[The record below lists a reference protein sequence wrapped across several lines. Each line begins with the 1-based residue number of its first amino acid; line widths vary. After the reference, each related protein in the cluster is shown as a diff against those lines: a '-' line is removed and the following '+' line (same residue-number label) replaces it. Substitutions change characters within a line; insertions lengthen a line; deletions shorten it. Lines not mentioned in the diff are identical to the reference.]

1 MNLIKH
7 FPSEIKTIR
16 EQQREA
22 LNFIE
27 QSFANGIKF
36 VCMDAS
42 TGAGKSGV
50 AMTISRAYGGGIVGM
65 PTVALQ
71 QQYLNDFNDVA
82 PLVGRAR
89 FPCLKLDP
97 NAHKCYPIIQAG
109 ELPARPPLEQSCA
122 AAPCLNRPKAKQQ
135 QIRNS
140 CEAMGGCPHQKMLDE
155 AQKSET
161 IISNLHSLL
170 YSVSL
175 NERITK
181 RPILVI
187 DECHNLFKFIQDFS
201 KINFLVRRKVLDL
214 EIKHLKTTEQWSQ
227 WLSLPEQMNLITK
240 EDSRDSYVARLE
252 KLKDLKETVQSY
264 YNDPQT
270 GYLKL
275 TVTPTYIGGLAQSML
290 FSLADKIVLLSGTIL
305 SKQLFTRPLGID
317 PQTTAY
323 KQIESDFPVENRPV
337 YLPQQEGLD
346 LSFKHLDA
354 NLPKAAEEVNRII
367 GLYEG
372 KKGIL
377 HTNSYS
383 IANKLVDL
391 CKNQRI
397 ITHVSEDFAE
407 KLAEFK
413 ASKDG
418 VFVSPII
425 SEGHDFKDDLA
436 RFNII
441 LAPSFEPAGDAYIKW
456 ALEKGLWVY
465 YNYNAVKVLLQ
476 QLGRGVRHNKD
487 FCDNWL
493 IDSRFTKFL
502 QKVKGLIPDWQWKA
516 ISRRV

>member
-1 MNLIKH
+1 MSILDS
-7 FPSEIKTIR
+7 FPSELNTPR
-16 EQQREA
+16 PQQ
-22 LNFIE
+22 IE
-27 QSFANGIKF
+27 VLKFVEVSFANGIKH
-36 VCMDAS
+36 VAIDAPV
-42 TGAGKSGV
+42 GMGKSAV
-50 AMTISRAYGGGIVGM
+50 SMAVSRFYGGGIVAM
-65 PTVALQ
+65 PTISLQ
-71 QQYLNDFNDVA
+71 NQYLTEFENCA

-97 NAHKCYPIIQAG
+97 NAHKCYQIIQAG
-109 ELPARPPLEQSCA
+109 DLPPRPPLEQSCA
-122 AAPCLNRPKAKQQ
+122 AAPCLNRPRAKQQ
-135 QIRNS
+135 QIRDS
-140 CEAMGGCPHQKMLDE
+140 CEAAGGCPHQKMLDE

-175 NERITK
+175 NERITP
-181 RPILVI
+181 RPVLIL

-214 EIKHLKTTEQWSQ
+214 EVKYLTTTEQWYQ
-227 WLSLPEQMNLITK
+227 FLSLPEQMNLITK
-240 EDSRDSYVARLE
+240 EDSRDSYIARLE

-264 YNDPQT
+264 HNDPQT
-270 GYLKL
+270 GHLKV
-275 TVTPTYIGGLAQSML
+275 TITPTYVGGLAQSLL

-305 SKQLFTRPLGID
+305 SKELFTRPLGID
-317 PQTTAY
+317 PQTTSY
-323 KQIESDFPVENRPV
+323 KQIESDFPAANRPV
-337 YLPQQEGLD
+337 FLPRLEGLD

-354 NLPKAAEEVNRII
+354 NLPKAAQEVNRII
-367 GLYEG
+367 GFYEG
-372 KKGIL
+372 KKGIV
-377 HTNSYS
+377 HANSYT

-391 CKNQRI
+391 CNNPRI

-413 ASKDG
+413 ASKEG

-425 SEGHDFKDDLA
+425 SEGHDFKNDLA

-456 ALEKGLWVY
+456 ALEHNMWQA

-476 QLGRGVRHNKD
+476 QLGRGVRHRD
-487 FCDNWL
+487 DSCHNWL

-502 QKVKGLIPDWQWKA
+502 NKVKGLIPVWQWKA
-516 ISRRV
+516 FSRR